1 MGSHARL
8 DLTCQQSWEV
18 ESEAGI
24 RDARGVL
31 GFSREEGLQAG
42 SPWGPRDWRLA
53 ILWDEGSEAGSPP
66 GGGIAGWE
74 SASWSLGLRIL
85 EGFGGRSDSGESRES
100 WEEGLRDGILGGGLG
115 GLES

>member
-1 MGSHARL
+1 MGWT
-8 DLTCQQSWEV
+8 DLSTILGGGIGGWDPGPG
-18 ESEAGI
+18 ES
-24 RDARGVL
+24 L
-31 GFSREEGLQAG
+31 GAWEEGLQAG
-42 SPWGPRDWRLA
+42 SPGGS
-53 ILWDEGSEAGSPP
+53 EGLEAGSSEAGSPP

-100 WEEGLRDGILGGGLG
+100 WEEGLRDGILGGELG